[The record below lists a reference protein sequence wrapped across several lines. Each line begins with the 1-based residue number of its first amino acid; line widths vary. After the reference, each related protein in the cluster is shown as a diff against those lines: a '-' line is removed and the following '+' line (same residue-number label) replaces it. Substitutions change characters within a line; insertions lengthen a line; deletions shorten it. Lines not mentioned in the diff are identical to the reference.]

1 MRSLGARKL
10 DRWQRWRFPVNLRP
24 LQPTKGEMD
33 QVPLATLS
41 YETVDA
47 QSVRRRPKWVY
58 AILIVYALLIL
69 GLILFMVIPLAQQ
82 RDSLLVPVV
91 ITIAVLVVGQTSL
104 IFVPVRV
111 ASRRPMTRRS
121 LWFPLL
127 GSGMLAGILV
137 LGGGIALWEWLKFT
151 SDASGWMVVGIAAAS
166 WGLWSFVFWRM
177 AASSDP
183 ASIASRLHRWLLAGS
198 VLELLVAVPTH
209 IAVRQ
214 RRECCAGI
222 ATGLGICAGVAGG
235 VWWVLV

>member
-1 MRSLGARKL
+1 MCRRSSCAAWGARKL

-41 YETVDA
+41 YETLDA
-47 QSVRRRPKWVY
+47 QSLRRRPKWVY

-82 RDSLLVPVV
+82 RDSLLVPLAV
-91 ITIAVLVVGQTSL
+91 TIAVLIVGQTSL

-111 ASRRPMTRRS
+111 ASRRPMTKRS

-137 LGGGIALWEWLKFT
+137 LGGGMALWEWLKFT
-151 SDASGWMVVGIAAAS
+151 SDASGWVLVGIAA
-166 WGLWSFVFWRM
+166 
-177 AASSDP
+177 
-183 ASIASRLHRWLLAGS
+183 
-198 VLELLVAVPTH
+198 VA
-209 IAVRQ
+209 
-214 RRECCAGI
+214 
-222 ATGLGICAGVAGG
+222 
-235 VWWVLV
+235 W